1 MRFPSSAKDLC
12 RRTATI
18 LAFGVFAGGCY
29 SYKPI
34 EGSTPPPGEE
44 VRLALS
50 DAGSVQMA
58 PLIGPRIGAID
69 GRSIESSDSALV
81 LAVESVVGQG
91 GRSMAWSLER
101 LSVPRGAVSSVRT
114 KAFDHKKTWAVAGL
128 TVAGAFVVGS
138 IFGMGNGFDGV
149 LGGSGGGGR
158 K

>member
-1 MRFPSSAKDLC
+1 MRFTSLFERVTRAAC
-12 RRTATI
+12 I
-18 LAFGVFAGGCY
+18 LIVGVSVAGCY

-34 EGSTPPPGEE
+34 EGSTPPPGVE

-69 GRSIESSDSALV
+69 GRSIESTDTALV

-91 GRSMAWSLER
+91 GRSMTWSLER

-114 KAFDHKKTWAVAGL
+114 KEFDHKKTWTITGL
-128 TVAGAFVVGS
+128 TVVGALVVGQV
-138 IFGMGNGFDGV
+138 FGMGNGFDGV
-149 LGGSGGGGR
+149 LGGGGGGG
-158 K
+158 KK

>member
-1 MRFPSSAKDLC
+1 MRFTSFFERVLRHA
-12 RRTATI
+12 AVI
-18 LAFGVFAGGCY
+18 LVVGVSVAGCY

-34 EGSTPPPGEE
+34 EGSTPPPGVE

-69 GRSIESSDSALV
+69 GRSIESTDTALV

-91 GRSMAWSLER
+91 GRSMTWSLER

-114 KAFDHKKTWAVAGL
+114 KAFDHKKTWTITGL
-128 TVAGAFVVGS
+128 TVVGALVVGQV
-138 IFGMGNGFDGV
+138 FGMGNGFDGV
-149 LGGSGGGGR
+149 LGGGGGGG
-158 K
+158 KK